1 MEFVETASSSLQ
13 DVIVKKA
20 AKSSNAVN
28 ILVIDFIYNKSS
40 VFILLKQ
47 TEMNCLHRVI
57 VYDNFYIPCIYRNWF
72 SKEVDADIK
81 TVSILTRKAN
91 AFFQE
96 IDNKHLMM
104 PVILK
109 EDKVQSYLSG
119 KTSLDE
125 YYNDEYFD
133 KLEFMKSRR

>member
-1 MEFVETASSSLQ
+1 LEFVETASSSLQ

-72 SKEVDADIK
+72 SKEVDSDIK

>member
-1 MEFVETASSSLQ
+1 
-13 DVIVKKA
+13 
-20 AKSSNAVN
+20 
-28 ILVIDFIYNKSS
+28 
-40 VFILLKQ
+40 
-47 TEMNCLHRVI
+47 MNCLHRVI

>member
-1 MEFVETASSSLQ
+1 LEFVETASSSLQ